1 MRFRLEPPVSA
12 LLLLGLVA
20 SCNGVIGDT
29 NGNPGSGA
37 TTGGGATTG
46 VGGSGTGT
54 AGTSPTGLAGATGSA
69 GATGTAGT
77 SGVPAAP
84 ALTLD
89 GAPIFSRYVRLT
101 HEQWENSVR
110 DLLQLPALP
119 GLSATFTGDP
129 PGSNFANNERRLF
142 MTSGLWSDY
151 ETAAETLSQQV
162 ARDAT
167 ALSRVT
173 GGTTVAATFIR
184 TFGRRAY
191 RRDLTA
197 AEETTYGTLFSSG
210 ATIFASGNAFA
221 DGAQI
226 IIETMLQSPYFIYRM
241 ESAAQGQL
249 LTGYEAATKLSYLL
263 RNTMPDNTL
272 LDAAKAGSLNTAD
285 GIAAQA
291 QTMLEAMPART
302 AFQRFHSEL
311 FGIDRYANIEKN
323 TTLFPS
329 FNAGVAADLRTA
341 DVQLFDYVYAQ
352 GLGFRDLLLSPVAF
366 VNQSTA
372 PLYGM
377 TATGTTFKQV
387 MLGADRPG
395 YFTRAG
401 FLAYNG
407 TLRDPDPIRR
417 GVDIIRRVLGAA
429 NFMPPAGVA
438 IPPLPDPVAGQTNR
452 ERVTAFTGVGTC
464 GASCH
469 GNFINPLGFAFE
481 NFDAMGQVRT
491 MDNGKSI
498 NTTDQFPFAGGLQS
512 FNGAAELMALIATQP
527 QTHQTYAAQLAEF
540 VLARDVAEA
549 DRTFVNTLGQTSMT
563 AGSIKQLALAI
574 IKSPA
579 FTTRG
584 TP

>member
-1 MRFRLEPPVSA
+1 MVSRLRTA
-12 LLLLGLVA
+12 LTPLLLGLLA
-20 SCNGVIGDT
+20 SCTGAIGEG
-29 NGNPGSGA
+29 NGNPGSGGSGNSPGTPGA
-37 TTGGGATTG
+37 GGANPSG
-46 VGGSGTGT
+46 VGGST
-54 AGTSPTGLAGATGSA
+54 TGSA
-69 GATGTAGT
+69 GAG
-77 SGVPAAP
+77 AAP
-84 ALTLD
+84 GLTLD
-89 GAPIFSRYVRLT
+89 GAPISSRYVRLT

-110 DLLQLPALP
+110 DLLQLPAVP

-129 PGSNFANNERRLF
+129 PTGTFSNNERRLF

-167 ALSRVT
+167 ALSRIT

-184 TFGRRAY
+184 NFGRRAY

-221 DGAQI
+221 DGVQLV
-226 IIETMLQSPYFIYRM
+226 IETMLQSPYFVYRM
-241 ESAAQGQL
+241 ESGAAGQP
-249 LTGYEAATKLSYLL
+249 LTGYEAASKLSYVL

-291 QTMLEAMPART
+291 QTMLDAMPART
-302 AFQRFHSEL
+302 VFQRFHTEL

-323 TTLFPS
+323 ATLFPK
-329 FNAGVAADLRTA
+329 FNATVAADLRTA

-352 GLGFRDLLLSPVAF
+352 GLGFKDLLLTPVAF
-366 VNQSTA
+366 VNQNTA

-407 TLRDPDPIRR
+407 TLVDPDPIRR
-417 GVDIIRRVLGAA
+417 GVDIIRHVLGAA
-429 NFMPPAGVA
+429 DFSPPPGVM
-438 IPPLPDPVAGQTNR
+438 IQPLPEVMPGQTNR
-452 ERVTAFTGVGTC
+452 ERVTAFTGKGTC
-464 GASCH
+464 GESCH
-469 GNFINPLGFAFE
+469 GNYINPIGFAFE

-491 MDNGKSI
+491 MDNGKTI
-498 NTTDQFPFAGGLQS
+498 DTTGAYPFADGTQS
-512 FNGAAELMALIATQP
+512 FAGAPALLAMLAAQAQP
-527 QTHQTYAAQLAEF
+527 HQTYSANLAEF
-540 VLARDVAEA
+540 VLARDVAEK
-549 DRTFVNTLGQTSMT
+549 DRAFIETLGQTSLG
-563 AGSIKQLALAI
+563 AGSIKQVALAI

>member
-1 MRFRLEPPVSA
+1 MSFCLRPPLLA
-12 LLLLGLVA
+12 LLVGVAA
-20 SCNGVIGDT
+20 SCNGNILDS
-29 NGNPGSGA
+29 NNP
-37 TTGGGATTG
+37 T
-46 VGGSGTGT
+46 GSGTGAGSTTGSGT
-54 AGTSPTGLAGATGSA
+54 AGSGSGSAGSTGAAGSNPSGTAGATGAA
-69 GATGTAGT
+69 G
-77 SGVPAAP
+77 AP
-84 ALTLD
+84 ALGVQLT
-89 GAPIFSRYVRLT
+89 GAPVHSRYVRLT

-119 GLSATFTGDP
+119 GLSGTFTSDP
-129 PGSNFANNERRLF
+129 PGSNFSNNERALF

-184 TFGRRAY
+184 NFGRRAY

-197 AEETTYGTLFSSG
+197 AEETTYGTLFTSA

-221 DGAQI
+221 DGVQLV
-226 IIETMLQSPYFIYRM
+226 IETMLQSPHFIYRM
-241 ESAAQGQL
+241 EPGATGQA
-249 LTGYEAATKLSYLL
+249 LTGYEAASKLSFLL
-263 RNTMPDNTL
+263 RNTMPDNAL
-272 LDAAKAGSLNTAD
+272 LDAAKAGSLNTPD
-285 GIAAQA
+285 GVAAQA
-291 QTMLEAMPART
+291 QAMLDATPAR
-302 AFQRFHSEL
+302 AVFQRFHTEL

-323 TTLFPS
+323 TTLFPR
-329 FNAGVAADLRTA
+329 FNAALAADLRTA
-341 DVQLFDYVYAQ
+341 DLQLFDYVFGQ
-352 GLGFRDLLLSPVAF
+352 GLGFKDLLLSPVAF
-366 VNQSTA
+366 VNQATA

-377 TATGTTFKQV
+377 TATGTTFRQV

-407 TLRDPDPIRR
+407 TLVDPDPILR
-417 GVDIIRRVLGAA
+417 GVDVIRRVLGASDFA
-429 NFMPPAGVA
+429 PPPGIL
-438 IPPLPDPVAGQTNR
+438 IPPLPEVMAGQTNR
-452 ERVTAFTGVGTC
+452 ERVDAFTGKGTC
-464 GASCH
+464 GESCH
-469 GNFINPLGFAFE
+469 ANYINPLGFAFE

-491 MDNGKSI
+491 MDNGKSLD
-498 NTTDQFPFAGGLQS
+498 TTGSYPFTDGVQS
-512 FNGAAELMALIATQP
+512 FTGAPALLALLADQP
-527 QTHQTYAAQLAEF
+527 QAHQTYSAHLAEF
-540 VLARDVAEA
+540 VLARDIAEK
-549 DRTFVNTLGQTSMT
+549 DRAFVNTLGATSMT

>member
-1 MRFRLEPPVSA
+1 MLSRLRIA
-12 LLLLGLVA
+12 LSPLLLGVLA
-20 SCNGVIGDT
+20 SCNGAIGEA
-29 NGNPGSGA
+29 NSNPGSGA
-37 TTGGGATTG
+37 GG
-46 VGGSGTGT
+46 
-54 AGTSPTGLAGATGSA
+54 GSA
-69 GATGTAGT
+69 GAGPGTAGAGA
-77 SGVPAAP
+77 SGVGGAAGSAGAGAAP
-84 ALTLD
+84 GLTLD
-89 GAPIFSRYVRLT
+89 GAPIYSRYVRLT

-119 GLSATFTGDP
+119 GLSTTFTSDP
-129 PGSNFANNERRLF
+129 PGSNFSNNERRLF

-184 TFGRRAY
+184 NFGRRAY

-197 AEETTYGTLFSSG
+197 AEETTYGTLFASG

-221 DGAQI
+221 DGVQLV
-226 IIETMLQSPYFIYRM
+226 IETMLQSPYFIYRT
-241 ESAAQGQL
+241 EAAAAGQL
-249 LTGYEAATKLSYLL
+249 LTGYEAASKLSFLL
-263 RNTMPDNTL
+263 RNTMPDNAL

-285 GIAAQA
+285 GIATQA
-291 QTMLEAMPART
+291 QIMLDAMPART
-302 AFQRFHSEL
+302 VFQRFHTEL
-311 FGIDRYANIEKN
+311 FGIDRYANIQKN
-323 TTLFPS
+323 ATLFPT
-329 FNAGVAADLRTA
+329 FNATVAADLRTA

-352 GLGFRDLLLSPVAF
+352 GLGFKDLLLTPVAF
-366 VNQSTA
+366 VNQNTA

-407 TLRDPDPIRR
+407 TLVDPDPIRR
-417 GVDIIRRVLGAA
+417 GVDVIRRVLGAVDFA
-429 NFMPPAGVA
+429 PPPGQV
-438 IPPLPDPVAGQTNR
+438 IPPLPEVMPGQTNR
-452 ERVTAFTGVGTC
+452 ERVTAFTGKGTC
-464 GASCH
+464 GESCH
-469 GNFINPLGFAFE
+469 GNYINPLGFAFE

-491 MDNGKSI
+491 MDNGKTLD
-498 NTTDQFPFAGGLQS
+498 TTGEYPFADGVQP
-512 FNGAAELMALIATQP
+512 FTGAPALLALLAAQAQP
-527 QTHQTYAAQLAEF
+527 HQTYSANLAEF
-540 VLARDVAEA
+540 VLARDVAEQ
-549 DRTFVNTLGQTSMT
+549 DRAFINTLGQTSMS
-563 AGSIKQLALAI
+563 ASSIKQLALAI
-574 IKSPA
+574 MKSPA

>member
-1 MRFRLEPPVSA
+1 VPP
-12 LLLLGLVA
+12 
-20 SCNGVIGDT
+20 
-29 NGNPGSGA
+29 
-37 TTGGGATTG
+37 
-46 VGGSGTGT
+46 
-54 AGTSPTGLAGATGSA
+54 
-69 GATGTAGT
+69 
-77 SGVPAAP
+77 AP

-101 HEQWENSVR
+101 HEQWENTVR

-119 GLSATFTGDP
+119 GLSTTFTGDP
-129 PGSNFANNERRLF
+129 PGSNFANNERSLF

-162 ARDAT
+162 TRDAT

-184 TFGRRAY
+184 NFGRRAY

-221 DGAQI
+221 DGAQLV
-226 IIETMLQSPYFIYRM
+226 IETMLQSPHFIYRV
-241 ESAAQGQL
+241 EAGAAGQAL
-249 LTGYEAATKLSYLL
+249 AGYEAATKLSYLL
-263 RNTMPDNTL
+263 RNTMPDNAL
-272 LDAAKAGSLNTAD
+272 LDAAKAGSLNTPD

-302 AFQRFHSEL
+302 AFQGFHIQL
-311 FGIDRYANIEKN
+311 FGIDRYANIQKN
-323 TTLFPS
+323 ATLFPK
-329 FNAGVAADLRTA
+329 FNATVATDLRTA
-341 DVQLFDYVYAQ
+341 DAQLFDYIFAQ
-352 GLGFRDLLLSPVAF
+352 GLGFKDLLLSPVAF
-366 VNQSTA
+366 VNQNTA

-407 TLRDPDPIRR
+407 TLVDPDPIRR
-417 GVDIIRRVLGAA
+417 GVDVIRRVLGASDFA
-429 NFMPPAGVA
+429 PPPNVM
-438 IPPLPDPVAGQTNR
+438 IPQLPDPLPGQTNR
-452 ERVTAFTGVGTC
+452 ERVSAFTGIGTC
-464 GASCH
+464 GQSCH
-469 GNFINPLGFAFE
+469 GYYINPLGFAFE

-491 MDNGKSI
+491 MDNGKALD
-498 NTTDQFPFAGGLQS
+498 TTGEYPFADGTKA
-512 FNGAAELMALIATQP
+512 FTGAPTLLALLASQP
-527 QTHQTYAAQLAEF
+527 QPHQTYSANLAEF
-540 VLARDVAEA
+540 VLARDVAEK
-549 DRTFVNTLGQTSMT
+549 DRAFINTLGQTSIG

>member
-1 MRFRLEPPVSA
+1 MGAFRLRPVLSA
-12 LLLLGLVA
+12 LALSGLVA
-20 SCNGVIGDT
+20 SCNGAFGEA
-29 NGNPGSGA
+29 GGPGAGA
-37 TTGGGATTG
+37 T
-46 VGGSGTGT
+46 TGT
-54 AGTSPTGLAGATGSA
+54 AGTSPTGGG
-69 GATGTAGT
+69 GT
-77 SGVPAAP
+77 SGTPLGLV
-84 ALTLD
+84 LD
-89 GAPIFSRYVRLT
+89 GAPIHSRYVRLT

-110 DLLQLPALP
+110 DLLQLPAAP
-119 GLSATFTGDP
+119 GMSATFTGDP
-129 PGSNFANNERRLF
+129 PGSTFSNNERRLF

-184 TFGRRAY
+184 NFGRRAY

-221 DGAQI
+221 DGVQLV
-226 IIETMLQSPYFIYRM
+226 IETMLQSPYFIYRM
-241 ESAAQGQL
+241 ENGTAGQQ

-263 RNTMPDNTL
+263 RNTMPDNAL
-272 LDAAKAGSLNTAD
+272 LDAAKAGNLNTAD

-291 QTMLEAMPART
+291 QTMLDAMPART
-302 AFQRFHSEL
+302 VFQRFSNEV
-311 FGIDRYANIEKN
+311 FGLDRYVNMEKD
-323 TTLFPS
+323 TTVFPM
-329 FNAGVAADLRTA
+329 FNAALAADLRTA
-341 DVQLFDYVYAQ
+341 DIQLFDYIYAQ
-352 GLGFRDLLLSPVAF
+352 GLGFKDLLLTPVAF
-366 VNQSTA
+366 INQNTA

-401 FLAYNG
+401 FLAFNG
-407 TLRDPDPIRR
+407 TLRQPDPILR
-417 GVDIIRRVLGAA
+417 GVNIIRSILGVTD
-429 NFMPPAGVA
+429 FMPPAGVT
-438 IPPLPDPVAGQTNR
+438 IPPLPDAIAGQTNR
-452 ERVTAFTGVGTC
+452 ERVTAFTGPGTC

-469 GNFINPLGFAFE
+469 ANHINPLGFAFE
-481 NFDAMGQVRT
+481 NLDALGQVRT
-491 MDNGKSI
+491 MDNGKTI
-498 NTTDQFPFAGGLQS
+498 DTTGTFPFADGVQS
-512 FNGAAELMALIATQP
+512 FTNASTLMALLAAQP
-527 QTHQTYAAQLAEF
+527 QAHRSFSAQLAEF
-540 VLARDVAEA
+540 VLARDIAETE
-549 DRTFVNTLGQTSMT
+549 RPFVNTLGDTSLS

>member
-1 MRFRLEPPVSA
+1 MVSRLRTA
-12 LLLLGLVA
+12 LSPLLLGLVA
-20 SCNGVIGDT
+20 SCTGAIGE
-29 NGNPGSGA
+29 GHSNPGSGA
-37 TTGGGATTG
+37 TAGT
-46 VGGSGTGT
+46 GTGT
-54 AGTSPTGLAGATGSA
+54 AGSGTGNSGAGGADPSGTAGATGA
-69 GATGTAGT
+69 GA
-77 SGVPAAP
+77 AP
-84 ALTLD
+84 GLTLD
-89 GAPIFSRYVRLT
+89 GAPIYSRYVRLT
-101 HEQWENSVR
+101 HDQWENSVR
-110 DLLQLPALP
+110 DLLQLPAVP
-119 GLSATFTGDP
+119 GLSTSFTSDP
-129 PGSNFANNERRLF
+129 PGSNFSNNERALF

-184 TFGRRAY
+184 NFGRRAY

-221 DGAQI
+221 DGVQLV
-226 IIETMLQSPYFIYRM
+226 IETMLQSPYFVYRM
-241 ESAAQGQL
+241 ESGTAGQP

-263 RNTMPDNTL
+263 RNTMPDTAL
-272 LDAAKAGSLNTAD
+272 LDAAKAGSLNTPD

-291 QTMLEAMPART
+291 QTMLDAMPART
-302 AFQRFHSEL
+302 VFQRFHTEL

-323 TTLFPS
+323 TTLFPR
-329 FNAGVAADLRTA
+329 FNAAMATDLRTA

-352 GLGFRDLLLSPVAF
+352 GLGFKDLLLTPVAF
-366 VNQSTA
+366 VNQNTA

-407 TLRDPDPIRR
+407 TLVDPDPIRR
-417 GVDIIRRVLGAA
+417 GVDVIRRVLGAV
-429 NFMPPAGVA
+429 NFAPPPGIM
-438 IPPLPDPVAGQTNR
+438 IPPLPEVVPGQTNR
-452 ERVTAFTGVGTC
+452 ERVTAFTGKGTC
-464 GASCH
+464 GESCH
-469 GNFINPLGFAFE
+469 GNYINPLGFAFE

-491 MDNGKSI
+491 MDNGKTIDS
-498 NTTDQFPFAGGLQS
+498 TGEYPFADGVQS
-512 FNGAAELMALIATQP
+512 FTGAPALLALLAAQAQP
-527 QTHQTYAAQLAEF
+527 HQTYSANLAEF
-540 VLARDVAEA
+540 VLARDVAEK
-549 DRTFVNTLGQTSMT
+549 DRTFVNTLGQTSMS

-579 FTTRG
+579 FATRG

>member
-1 MRFRLEPPVSA
+1 
-12 LLLLGLVA
+12 
-20 SCNGVIGDT
+20 
-29 NGNPGSGA
+29 
-37 TTGGGATTG
+37 
-46 VGGSGTGT
+46 
-54 AGTSPTGLAGATGSA
+54 
-69 GATGTAGT
+69 
-77 SGVPAAP
+77 
-84 ALTLD
+84 
-89 GAPIFSRYVRLT
+89 
-101 HEQWENSVR
+101 
-110 DLLQLPALP
+110 
-119 GLSATFTGDP
+119 
-129 PGSNFANNERRLF
+129 
-142 MTSGLWSDY
+142 LWSDY

-184 TFGRRAY
+184 SFGRRAY

-221 DGAQI
+221 DGVQLV
-226 IIETMLQSPYFIYRM
+226 IETMLQSPYFIYRT
-241 ESAAQGQL
+241 EAAPAGQL
-249 LTGYEAATKLSYLL
+249 LTGYEAASKLSFLL
-263 RNTMPDNTL
+263 RNTMPDNAL

-291 QTMLEAMPART
+291 QAMLEAMPART
-302 AFQRFHSEL
+302 VFQRFHTEL

-323 TTLFPS
+323 ATLFPK
-329 FNAGVAADLRTA
+329 FNATVAADLRTA

-352 GLGFRDLLLSPVAF
+352 GLGFKDLLLTPVAF
-366 VNQSTA
+366 VNQNTA

-407 TLRDPDPIRR
+407 TLVDPDPIRR
-417 GVDIIRRVLGAA
+417 GVDVIRRVLGAA
-429 NFMPPAGVA
+429 DFSPPPGQM
-438 IPPLPDPVAGQTNR
+438 IPPLPEVLPGQTNR
-452 ERVTAFTGVGTC
+452 ERVTAFTGKGTC
-464 GASCH
+464 GESCH
-469 GNFINPLGFAFE
+469 GNYINPLGFAFE

-491 MDNGKSI
+491 MDNGKTI
-498 NTTDQFPFAGGLQS
+498 DTTGEYPFADGVQS
-512 FNGAAELMALIATQP
+512 FTGAPALLALLAAQAQP
-527 QTHQTYAAQLAEF
+527 HQTYSANLTEF
-540 VLARDVAEA
+540 VLARDVAET
-549 DRTFVNTLGQTSMT
+549 DRAFINTLGQTSMS
-563 AGSIKQLALAI
+563 ASSIKQLALAI

>member
-1 MRFRLEPPVSA
+1 MGFRLRPCLSV
-12 LLLLGLVA
+12 LVCLGLAA
-20 SCNGVIGDT
+20 SCTGAIGDADGT
-29 NGNPGSGA
+29 PGSAGA
-37 TTGGGATTG
+37 GAGSGVGSTTG
-46 VGGSGTGT
+46 SG
-54 AGTSPTGLAGATGSA
+54 GATGSA
-69 GATGTAGT
+69 GT
-77 SGVPAAP
+77 SGTTLG
-84 ALTLD
+84 LTLD
-89 GAPIFSRYVRLT
+89 GAPIYSRYVRLT

-110 DLLQLPALP
+110 DLLQLPAAP

-129 PGSNFANNERRLF
+129 PGSNFSNNERRLF

-162 ARDAT
+162 TRDAT

-184 TFGRRAY
+184 NFGRRAY

-197 AEETTYGTLFSSG
+197 AEEATYATLFASG
-210 ATIFASGNAFA
+210 ATIFASGNAFT
-221 DGAQI
+221 DGVQLV
-226 IIETMLQSPYFIYRM
+226 IETMLQSPYFVYRM
-241 ESAAQGQL
+241 ESGAAGQP

-263 RNTMPDNTL
+263 RNTMPDNAL
-272 LDAAKAGSLNTAD
+272 LDAAKAGSLATPE

-302 AFQRFHSEL
+302 VFQSFHAEL

-323 TTLFPS
+323 TTLFPR
-329 FNAGVAADLRTA
+329 FNAAVAADLRAA
-341 DVQLFDYVYAQ
+341 DSQLFDYIFAQ
-352 GLGFRDLLLSPVAF
+352 GLGFKDLLLSPVAF
-366 VNQSTA
+366 VNQNTA

-407 TLRDPDPIRR
+407 TLVDPDPIRR
-417 GVDIIRRVLGAA
+417 GVDIIRRVIGTT
-429 NFMPPAGVA
+429 NFAPPPGIE
-438 IPPLPDPVAGQTNR
+438 IPPLPEPMPGQTNR
-452 ERVTAFTGVGTC
+452 ERVTAFTGKGTC
-464 GASCH
+464 GESCH

-491 MDNGKSI
+491 MDNSKTI
-498 NTTDQFPFAGGLQS
+498 DTTGAYPFVDGVQS
-512 FNGAAELMALIATQP
+512 FTGAPALLTLLASQA
-527 QTHQTYAAQLAEF
+527 QSHQTYSANLAEF
-540 VLARDVAEA
+540 VLARDVSEK
-549 DRTFVNTLGQTSMT
+549 DRTFINTLGDNSMT
-563 AGSIKQLALAI
+563 TSSIKQLALAI

>member
-1 MRFRLEPPVSA
+1 MVSRTPLAA
-12 LLLLGLVA
+12 LLFGLVA
-20 SCNGVIGDT
+20 SCTGAIGETDT
-29 NGNPGSGA
+29 GSGGSGAGSPGLGGSGNGNP
-37 TTGGGATTG
+37 TGGG
-46 VGGSGTGT
+46 
-54 AGTSPTGLAGATGSA
+54 GSA
-69 GATGTAGT
+69 GTTGAAAA
-77 SGVPAAP
+77 SG
-84 ALTLD
+84 LGLILD
-89 GAPIFSRYVRLT
+89 GAPVFSRYVRLT
-101 HEQWENSVR
+101 HEQWENSVK

-119 GLSATFTGDP
+119 GLSGTFTGDP
-129 PGSNFANNERRLF
+129 PGSTFSNNERRLF

-197 AEETTYGTLFSSG
+197 AEETTYGTLFTSG

-221 DGAQI
+221 DGVQLV
-226 IIETMLQSPYFIYRM
+226 IETMLQSPYFIYRM
-241 ESAAQGQL
+241 ENASVGQQL
-249 LTGYEAATKLSYLL
+249 SGYEAASKLSFLL
-263 RNTMPDNTL
+263 RNTAPDTAL
-272 LDAAKAGSLNTAD
+272 LDAAKAGSLNTVD

-291 QTMLEAMPART
+291 QTMLDAMPART
-302 AFQRFHSEL
+302 VFQRFSNEV
-311 FGIDRYANIEKN
+311 FGLDRYVNMEKD
-323 TTLFPS
+323 TAVFPM
-329 FNAGVAADLRTA
+329 FNAALAADLRTA
-341 DVQLFDYVYAQ
+341 DIQLFDYLYAQ
-352 GLGFRDLLLSPVAF
+352 GLGFKDLLLTPVAF
-366 VNQSTA
+366 INQSTA

-407 TLRDPDPIRR
+407 TLRQPDPIRR
-417 GVDIIRRVLGAA
+417 GVDIIRRVLGVT
-429 NFMPPAGVA
+429 NFMPPVGVT
-438 IPPLPDPVAGQTNR
+438 IPPLPEAVAGQTNR
-452 ERVTAFTGVGTC
+452 ERVTAFTGAGTC

-469 GNFINPLGFAFE
+469 GNYINPLGFAFE
-481 NFDAMGQVRT
+481 NLDAMGQLRT
-491 MDNGKSI
+491 MDAGKPVD
-498 NTTDQFPFAGGLQS
+498 TTGAFPFVGGVQS
-512 FNGAAELMALIATQP
+512 FTNASTLMALIAAEP
-527 QTHQTYAAQLAEF
+527 QTHQSFSAQLAEF
-540 VLARDVAEA
+540 VLARDIADA
-549 DRTFVNTLGQTSMT
+549 DRAFVNTIGDASLS
-563 AGSIKQLALAI
+563 ASSVKQLALAI